1 MAKLKTSGIG
11 NDIYFGEKNSAG
23 AVEILH
29 RLYAVQNKKIHLFF
43 SNLHF
48 VQQLNRIFR
57 SHFHQMKY
65 NLS

>member
-29 RLYAVQNKKIHLFF
+29 RLYAVQNKKKSPFF
-43 SNLHF
+43 SNLQF
-48 VQQLNRIFR
+48 V
-57 SHFHQMKY
+57 
-65 NLS
+65 